1 LDWTATAPEKAQELL
16 DAAESCWRT
25 CLEIGEKPDIPGA
38 VLGRGG
44 ALAAFNL
51 ALVCEG
57 TGRLR
62 EAMELR
68 ERFGLG
74 SRRDA

>member
-1 LDWTATAPEKAQELL
+1 
-16 DAAESCWRT
+16 
-25 CLEIGEKPDIPGA
+25 

-57 TGRLR
+57 TGRLE
-62 EAMELR
+62 EARELR
-68 ERFGLG
+68 ERYALEATGL
-74 SRRDA
+74 RT